1 MTGFPRRDQLR
12 ADWFYVLLE
21 AKTGEVI
28 HSEAPTSVVTDTST
42 PVPRCTTL

>member
-1 MTGFPRRDQLR
+1 MTGFPRQDQPR
-12 ADWFYVLLE
+12 ADWFYVLFD

-28 HSEAPTSVVTDTST
+28 HSEASTSVVTDTPT